1 MQLGITPSNTEDDTA
16 DYLLATPIEQYQG
29 DQAET
34 AGDGGAL
41 HAGRA
46 SRPSRPLRFGG
57 GC

>member
-46 SRPSRPLRFGG
+46 SRPSPHWSFGG
-57 GC
+57 